1 MITGKGCFPLADE
14 FNDSVR
20 IMAAQTYLEEIQK
33 YRGII
38 EKSNGA
44 IEYLK
49 AKAYSVGGYKI
60 RETKVQAPVGQK
72 GAAYESYLA
81 RLENIREEYNQNYCR
96 WKAKALSPLISIGKI
111 NNMNFQYL
119 LRLRFSSGKAWK
131 EIETGLQ
138 CENVFEVRDQALLAL
153 SQVMESEGKLQRYVN
168 LLDKSLK
175 EDKILKGMV
184 KDERKTET
192 VC

>member
-1 MITGKGCFPLADE
+1 MADE
-14 FNDSVR
+14 YDDSVR
-20 IMAAQTYLEEIQK
+20 IMAAQSYVEEIQK
-33 YRGII
+33 FREII

-49 AKAYSVGGYKI
+49 AKAYSVGGYNI
-60 RETKVQAPVGQK
+60 RETKVQTPVGQK

-81 RLENIREEYNQNYCR
+81 KLENIREDYNQNYCR

-111 NNMNFQYL
+111 NNLNFQYL
-119 LRLRFSSGKAWK
+119 LRLRYSAGKAWK

-138 CENVFEVRDQALLAL
+138 CENIFEVRDQALLAL
-153 SQVMESEGKLQRYVN
+153 SQVMEMEGKLQRYVD
-168 LLDKSLK
+168 LLDKSLLN
-175 EDKILKGMV
+175 DKTLKGMV

>member
-1 MITGKGCFPLADE
+1 MADE
-14 FNDSVR
+14 FDDSVR
-20 IMAAQTYLEEIQK
+20 IMAAQSYVEEIQK
-33 YRGII
+33 YREII

-49 AKAYSVGGYKI
+49 GKVYSVGGYNI

-72 GAAYESYLA
+72 GAAYESYLMKLDKA
-81 RLENIREEYNQNYCR
+81 KANYEENYCY
-96 WKAKALSPLISIGKI
+96 WKSKALSPLISIGKI
-111 NNMNFQYL
+111 NNLNFQYL
-119 LRLRFSSGKAWK
+119 LRLRYSSGKAWK

-138 CENVFEVRDQALLAL
+138 CENIFETRDQALLAL
-153 SQVMESEGKLQRYVN
+153 SQVMESEGKLQRYVD
-168 LLDKSLK
+168 LLDKSLQK
-175 EDKILKGMV
+175 DKTLKGMV